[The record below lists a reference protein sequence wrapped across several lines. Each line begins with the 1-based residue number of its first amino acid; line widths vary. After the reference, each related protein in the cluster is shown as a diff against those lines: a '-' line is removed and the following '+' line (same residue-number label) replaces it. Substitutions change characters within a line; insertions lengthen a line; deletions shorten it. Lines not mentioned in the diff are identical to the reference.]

1 MSVQIRIATCRAW
14 YRGVVPDLYEP
25 SCSSSIITKPK
36 SGTGA
41 KIPLRAPITIL
52 ASLFMMRFHSFNFW
66 LPVNPECKTATV
78 FPNRSITASITWWVK
93 LISGTKTITSLNNS
107 FELET
112 KTEKNTVES
121 VNRDNLLNINLDESL
136 LNNLKIDEGKL
147 TFSVTSSNIN
157 KVLNY
162 KDLVISGDAEFEL
175 SFTNKKISN
184 IKIMLVTASN
194 KNVEVNISYL
204 Y

>member
-1 MSVQIRIATCRAW
+1 MRKIIINIMLVLVALF
-14 YRGVVPDLYEP
+14 V
-25 SCSSSIITKPK
+25 CSSCEQEVGFKDYVNYLNDSMK
-36 SGTGA
+36 SVNTIESNIKA
-41 KIPLRAPITIL
+41 YDTTIL
-52 ASLFMMRFHSFNFW
+52 VYEYNNL
-66 LPVNPECKTATV
+66 TV
-78 FPNRSITASITWWVK
+78 FLDAGNAEI
-93 LISGTKTITSLNNS
+93 TKTITSLNNS

-121 VNRDNLLNINLDESL
+121 INRDNLLNINLEESL

-175 SFTNKKISN
+175 SFTNNKISN

>member
-1 MSVQIRIATCRAW
+1 ML
-14 YRGVVPDLYEP
+14 DLVMNFKSRVEKEHNLIEAICI
-25 SCSSSIITKPK
+25 SNSEGIILSEHYMPRTVRNIYSHSK
-36 SGTGA
+36 S
-41 KIPLRAPITIL
+41 
-52 ASLFMMRFHSFNFW
+52 F
-66 LPVNPECKTATV
+66 
-78 FPNRSITASITWWVK
+78 
-93 LISGTKTITSLNNS
+93 TSLM
-107 FELET
+107 
-112 KTEKNTVES
+112 VG
-121 VNRDNLLNINLDESL
+121 ISL
-136 LNNLKIDEGKL
+136 DEGKL

-162 KDLVISGDAEFEL
+162 KDLVVSSDAEFEL

>member
-1 MSVQIRIATCRAW
+1 MRKIIRNIMLVLVALF
-14 YRGVVPDLYEP
+14 V
-25 SCSSSIITKPK
+25 CSSCEQEVGFKDYVNYLNDSMK
-36 SGTGA
+36 SVNTIESNIKA
-41 KIPLRAPITIL
+41 YDTTIL
-52 ASLFMMRFHSFNFW
+52 VYEYNNL
-66 LPVNPECKTATV
+66 TV
-78 FPNRSITASITWWVK
+78 FIDAGNAEI
-93 LISGTKTITSLNNS
+93 TKTITSLNNS

-121 VNRDNLLNINLDESL
+121 VNRDNLLNINLEESL

-147 TFSVTSSNIN
+147 TFSVTPSNIN

-162 KDLVISGDAEFEL
+162 KDLVISSDAEFEL
-175 SFTNKKISN
+175 SFTNNKISN

>member
-1 MSVQIRIATCRAW
+1 MRKIIRNIMLVLVALF
-14 YRGVVPDLYEP
+14 V
-25 SCSSSIITKPK
+25 CSSCEQEVGFKDYVNYLNDSMK
-36 SGTGA
+36 SVNTIESNIKA
-41 KIPLRAPITIL
+41 YDTTIL
-52 ASLFMMRFHSFNFW
+52 VYEYNNL
-66 LPVNPECKTATV
+66 TV
-78 FPNRSITASITWWVK
+78 FIDAGNAEI
-93 LISGTKTITSLNNS
+93 TKTITSLNNS

-121 VNRDNLLNINLDESL
+121 INRDNLLNINLEESL

-147 TFSVTSSNIN
+147 TFSVTPSNIN

-162 KDLVISGDAEFEL
+162 KDLVISSDAEFEL
-175 SFTNKKISN
+175 SFTNNKISN

>member
-1 MSVQIRIATCRAW
+1 MRKIIINIMLVLVALF
-14 YRGVVPDLYEP
+14 V
-25 SCSSSIITKPK
+25 CSSCEQEVGFKDYVNYLNDSMK
-36 SGTGA
+36 SV
-41 KIPLRAPITIL
+41 ITIESNIKAYDTTIL
-52 ASLFMMRFHSFNFW
+52 VYEYNNL
-66 LPVNPECKTATV
+66 TV
-78 FPNRSITASITWWVK
+78 FIDAGNAEI
-93 LISGTKTITSLNNS
+93 TKTITSLNNS

-121 VNRDNLLNINLDESL
+121 VNRDNLLNINLEESL

-147 TFSVTSSNIN
+147 TFSVTPSNIN

-162 KDLVISGDAEFEL
+162 KDLVISSDAEFEL
-175 SFTNKKISN
+175 SFTNNKISN

>member
-1 MSVQIRIATCRAW
+1 MRKIIINIMLVLVALF
-14 YRGVVPDLYEP
+14 V
-25 SCSSSIITKPK
+25 CSSCEQEVGFKDYVNYLNDSMK
-36 SGTGA
+36 SVNTIESNIKA
-41 KIPLRAPITIL
+41 YDTTIL
-52 ASLFMMRFHSFNFW
+52 VYEYNNL
-66 LPVNPECKTATV
+66 TV
-78 FPNRSITASITWWVK
+78 FIDASNAEI
-93 LISGTKTITSLNNS
+93 TKTITSLNNS

-121 VNRDNLLNINLDESL
+121 VNRDNLLNINLEESL

-147 TFSVTSSNIN
+147 TFSVTPSNIN

-162 KDLVISGDAEFEL
+162 KDLVISSDAEFEL
-175 SFTNKKISN
+175 SFTNNKISN

>member
-1 MSVQIRIATCRAW
+1 M
-14 YRGVVPDLYEP
+14 
-25 SCSSSIITKPK
+25 
-36 SGTGA
+36 
-41 KIPLRAPITIL
+41 
-52 ASLFMMRFHSFNFW
+52 
-66 LPVNPECKTATV
+66 
-78 FPNRSITASITWWVK
+78 
-93 LISGTKTITSLNNS
+93 
-107 FELET
+107 
-112 KTEKNTVES
+112 
-121 VNRDNLLNINLDESL
+121 

>member
-1 MSVQIRIATCRAW
+1 MRKIIINIMLVLVALF
-14 YRGVVPDLYEP
+14 V
-25 SCSSSIITKPK
+25 CSSCEQEVGFKDYVNYLNDSMK
-36 SGTGA
+36 SVNTIESNIKA
-41 KIPLRAPITIL
+41 YDTTIL
-52 ASLFMMRFHSFNFW
+52 VYEYNNL
-66 LPVNPECKTATV
+66 TV
-78 FPNRSITASITWWVK
+78 FIDASNAEI
-93 LISGTKTITSLNNS
+93 TKTITSLNNS

-121 VNRDNLLNINLDESL
+121 INRDNLLNINLEESL

-175 SFTNKKISN
+175 RFTNKKISN

>member
-1 MSVQIRIATCRAW
+1 MRKIIRNIMLVLVALF
-14 YRGVVPDLYEP
+14 V
-25 SCSSSIITKPK
+25 CSSCEQEVGFKDYVNYLNDSMK
-36 SGTGA
+36 SVNTIESNIKA
-41 KIPLRAPITIL
+41 YDTTIL
-52 ASLFMMRFHSFNFW
+52 VYEYNNL
-66 LPVNPECKTATV
+66 TV
-78 FPNRSITASITWWVK
+78 FIDAGNAEI
-93 LISGTKTITSLNNS
+93 TKTITSLNNS

-121 VNRDNLLNINLDESL
+121 INRDNLLNINLDESL

-147 TFSVTSSNIN
+147 TFSVTPSNIN

-162 KDLVISGDAEFEL
+162 KDLVISSDAEFEL
-175 SFTNKKISN
+175 SFTNEKISN

>member
-1 MSVQIRIATCRAW
+1 MRKIIINIMLVLVALF
-14 YRGVVPDLYEP
+14 V
-25 SCSSSIITKPK
+25 CSSCEQEVGFKDYVNYLNDSMK
-36 SGTGA
+36 SVNTIESNIKA
-41 KIPLRAPITIL
+41 YDTTIL
-52 ASLFMMRFHSFNFW
+52 VYEYNNL
-66 LPVNPECKTATV
+66 TV
-78 FPNRSITASITWWVK
+78 FLDAGNAEI
-93 LISGTKTITSLNNS
+93 TKTITSLNNS

-121 VNRDNLLNINLDESL
+121 INRDNLLNINLEESL

-162 KDLVISGDAEFEL
+162 KDLVISSDAEFEL
-175 SFTNKKISN
+175 SFTNNKISN

>member
-1 MSVQIRIATCRAW
+1 MRKIIINIMLVLVALF
-14 YRGVVPDLYEP
+14 V
-25 SCSSSIITKPK
+25 CSSCEQEVGFKDYVNYLNDSMK
-36 SGTGA
+36 SVNTIESNIKA
-41 KIPLRAPITIL
+41 YDTTIL
-52 ASLFMMRFHSFNFW
+52 VYEYNNL
-66 LPVNPECKTATV
+66 TV
-78 FPNRSITASITWWVK
+78 FIDAGNAEI
-93 LISGTKTITSLNNS
+93 TKTITSLNNS

-121 VNRDNLLNINLDESL
+121 VNRDNLLNINLEESL

-147 TFSVTSSNIN
+147 TFSVTPSNIN

-162 KDLVISGDAEFEL
+162 KDLVISSDAEFEL
-175 SFTNKKISN
+175 SFTNNKISN

>member
-1 MSVQIRIATCRAW
+1 MRKIIRNIMLVLVALF
-14 YRGVVPDLYEP
+14 V
-25 SCSSSIITKPK
+25 CSSCEQEVGFKDYVNYLNDSMK
-36 SGTGA
+36 SVNTIESNIKA
-41 KIPLRAPITIL
+41 YDTTIL
-52 ASLFMMRFHSFNFW
+52 VYEYNNF
-66 LPVNPECKTATV
+66 TV
-78 FPNRSITASITWWVK
+78 FLDAGNAEI
-93 LISGTKTITSLNNS
+93 TKTITSLNNS

-121 VNRDNLLNINLDESL
+121 INRDNLLNINLEESL

>member
-1 MSVQIRIATCRAW
+1 MRKIIRNIMLVLVALF
-14 YRGVVPDLYEP
+14 V
-25 SCSSSIITKPK
+25 CSSCEQEVGFKDYVNYLNDSMK
-36 SGTGA
+36 SVNTIESNIKA
-41 KIPLRAPITIL
+41 YDTTIL
-52 ASLFMMRFHSFNFW
+52 VYEYNNL
-66 LPVNPECKTATV
+66 TV
-78 FPNRSITASITWWVK
+78 FIDAGNAEI
-93 LISGTKTITSLNNS
+93 TKTITSLNNS

-112 KTEKNTVES
+112 KTEKNTVENI
-121 VNRDNLLNINLDESL
+121 NRDNLLNINLEESL

-162 KDLVISGDAEFEL
+162 KDLVVSSDAEFEL